1 MTVPIRDCVSKDGL
15 VAKRGE
21 RKDLLEGRGALS
33 VAQVAA
39 LTRVRKE
46 DIATLTE
53 SNSLG
58 GWILDEDGAA
68 WGFFEDEV
76 PTRDDLLRL
85 GARSLRDSDP
95 DPVDELPQGE
105 GTVSWEMRW

>member
-1 MTVPIRDCVSKDGL
+1 VSHDGL

-21 RKDLLEGRGALS
+21 RKHLLEGRGVLT

-46 DIATLTE
+46 DIAALAE
-53 SNSLG
+53 SNSLDG
-58 GWILDEDGAA
+58 CILNEDRTA
-68 WGFFEDEV
+68 WAFFEDEA
-76 PTRDDLLRL
+76 PTRHELLRL
-85 GARSLRDSDP
+85 GAQSLSESDP

-105 GTVSWEMRW
+105 DTVSWEMRW